1 MSALPTSS
9 ALPPGA
15 STARPEARFE
25 TLTLA
30 RLDAVLAVEQRAYSH
45 PWTRGNFTDA
55 LASGYEAQLLMA
67 DDHLLGYFVAMMG
80 VDEVHLLNITVTPE
94 YQRQGWARVLLGAG
108 HNGCGWRCGRATCAP
123 SRSTRPTDSAAWA
136 TASATTPPRTA
147 NAKTPWS

>member
-15 STARPEARFE
+15 SPARPEARFE

-55 LASGYEAQLLMA
+55 LA
-67 DDHLLGYFVAMMG
+67 
-80 VDEVHLLNITVTPE
+80 P
-94 YQRQGWARVLLGAG
+94 
-108 HNGCGWRCGRATCAP
+108 ATR
-123 SRSTRPTDSAAWA
+123 RSC
-136 TASATTPPRTA
+136 
-147 NAKTPWS
+147 